1 MGWGAG
7 RGWSSTEVNGTCC
20 LLLHQREGPRASLFT
35 GSWLEPG
42 KSIWESRNLSP
53 GPQAS
58 RQDPQGQG
66 EGSHTVPAPT
76 CPWQMPFRVC
86 LVEAE
91 PETAGG
97 KDSCRPEATW
107 RQLVGEG
114 AAGKTKQEIPPQT
127 HNQNISQERCPP
139 HSTPFLSSQGSTRP
153 FYL

>member
-1 MGWGAG
+1 M
-7 RGWSSTEVNGTCC
+7 NGTCR
-20 LLLHQREGPRASLFT
+20 LLLCQQQGPRSSPFT
-35 GSWLEPG
+35 GSWLELG

-53 GPQAS
+53 GRQAS

-76 CPWQMPFRVC
+76 CTWQMPFRVC

-91 PETAGG
+91 PET
-97 KDSCRPEATW
+97 PEGRA
-107 RQLVGEG
+107 
-114 AAGKTKQEIPPQT
+114 AAGLRPPGDGLWAKAQPGKRSKKSPLKRTTKIF
-127 HNQNISQERCPP
+127 HRNAAPP